1 MHKFSQ
7 FLASW
12 GWVVGFVGLCLG
24 SYAHASKR
32 KGEATF
38 ELMEKI
44 QELKGQRQKVLLEKS
59 ELELQ
64 INSQSDPLWVE
75 MTLMKGLG
83 LVPEGKKKIH
93 FSP

>member
-1 MHKFSQ
+1 MLSRRVI
-7 FLASW
+7 SW
-12 GWVVGFVGLCLG
+12 GWVVGFVCLCLCLH
-24 SYAHASKR
+24 AHASKR
-32 KGEATF
+32 KAEVSE
-38 ELMEKI
+38 ELLGKI
-44 QELKGQRQKVLLEKS
+44 RQLSELKEKALLEKS

-93 FSP
+93 FTRAL